1 MASSTDMALEH
12 DLQNDNQNH
21 ELASVQQGIWLD
33 QMAHPELPYYNIG
46 MVLEIKGRI
55 DVGLLEKAIELIAN
69 RHDALRLSFS
79 HEGGV
84 ARQTVLPAIEVKL
97 NVVDFSEEDTA
108 AGLAMAYVREAFRKP
123 FDKLTGKLWEARL
136 VRCGPERFYW
146 LNRYHHLVTDG
157 ASVSL
162 IGHAVSDAYNGL
174 LNGDDNPPEGHS
186 YISFLAEDRSYIES
200 TRFERDRA
208 FWHEKFAQLPPALL
222 QQKVAVAGSGIAPS
236 AQAQAM
242 IPRAL
247 FNALAQFS
255 NGHGMSLAHVLMAVL
270 ATYLCRTEGVDEIVI
285 GMPVHNR
292 TTARQKATVGMF
304 SSLSPILLEVD
315 PQASLLDLMQVVAT
329 QLRKCYRHQRFP
341 IAELNRSLKLAQQ
354 GRRQLF
360 DVSLSFESL
369 DGDIHFGGMPSEVF
383 TLDNGYERTPLAIFV
398 RDYHP
403 NEDVY
408 LDFNFNTAFFTLDEV
423 QQLQQ
428 RILSMLET
436 VIEHHALPVGHF
448 PIMPVAERQLLLGEF
463 NATERDYPRDLLIHE
478 LFEQQ
483 AERRPEALAV
493 SDDSGQVLTYAEL
506 NQRANQLAHQLIE
519 LGVGPDA
526 RVAVCLR
533 RSPEMVIALLAILK
547 AGGAYVPIDPDLPVS
562 RREYMLNDAAPLA
575 VLSSAELSE
584 TLPALSVPV
593 LALNL
598 NTHDFPDTNPQVP
611 GLNATHLAYV
621 LYTSGSTGM
630 PKGVMNEHRGVVNR
644 LLWARDEYR
653 VDETDRVLQKTPFGF
668 DVSVW
673 EFFLP
678 LLAGAQLVMARP
690 GGHQEPDYLAKV
702 IRGAGITLL
711 HFVPSMLELF
721 LEDRDSQGFPGL
733 RRVLCSGEALPRSLQ
748 KRFEQQLPEVELHNL
763 YGPTEAAID
772 VTAWHCRPTD
782 RGDSVPIGRPIAN
795 IQIRVLDSFGEPT
808 PMGVAGEINIGGVGV
823 ARGYLNLPE
832 LSAER
837 FVADPF
843 STDPDARLYK
853 TGDLGRWLA
862 DGSIEYMGRNDFQ
875 VKIRG
880 FRIEL
885 GEIEAKLANHPDVK
899 EVVVL
904 AREDASGEKR
914 LVAYYTTTDAALETE
929 TLRSHLQA
937 QLPEYMVPAAY
948 VRLDALPLT
957 SNGKLDRKALPAPD
971 LTSLITRTYEAP
983 VGEVEIALAQIWQDL
998 LGVSQVGRRDQFFE
1012 LGGHSLLA
1020 IQLISQVRLQLGV
1033 ELGLADLF
1041 AQPELAT
1048 LAQAVAEASRST
1060 LPEIV
1065 TVSREEA
1072 LPLSFA
1078 QQRLWFL
1085 AKMEGGSAAY
1095 HMPAGLRL
1103 RGTLDTDALQRAL
1116 DRIVARHEAL
1126 RTTFVQDPG
1135 ADAFQRIAP
1144 AECGFALRQYDLR
1157 GQADAEVQL
1166 QVLAAEEEAELFDLE
1181 HGPLIRGRLIR
1192 LNAQDHVLLVT
1203 MHHIVSDGW
1212 SIGVLTTELAA
1223 LYEAFRHGLDDPLPA
1238 LAVQYADYAV
1248 WQRRWLSGEVL
1259 QTQNNYWQQT
1269 LADAPALLML
1279 PTDRPRPVQQDYAGA
1294 ALSVTFDTSLTADL
1308 KNLSQRHGTTL
1319 YMTLMA
1325 GWAALLSRL
1334 AGQDE
1339 VVIGSPVANRLR
1351 AEVEGLIGFFV
1362 NTLAVRVD
1370 VSGAPNV
1377 ETLLARV
1384 KAQTLGAQAHQDLPF
1399 EQVVEVLNPVRSL
1412 AHSPLFQAMLSWQTA
1427 NGGDLVLG
1435 DLKLETL
1442 DLTNRVAKF
1451 DLSLELGEVG
1461 GQLLG
1466 TLEYATAL
1474 FDERT
1479 VQRYLGYFERVLR
1492 GMVADDQAQV
1502 DRIELLDA
1510 GERQRVLV
1518 DLNATRAPYPRDKTI
1533 HQLFEAQAE
1542 AQPDA
1547 IAVVFDGEQLSYAEL
1562 NRQANQM
1569 AHHLIGLGI
1578 RPDDRVAIC
1587 VERGAEMLVG
1597 LLAILKSGAGY
1608 VPLDPAY
1615 PAERLAYM
1623 LTDSTPSVLLTQRAL
1638 QANLP
1643 ALDVPVVL
1651 LDAEERVHIVDGY
1664 DDNPVI
1670 LSLGVRHLAYVIYT
1684 SGSTGTPKGVMI
1696 EHRGLVN
1703 YTLDAIRL
1711 FGLTSADTVLQQ
1723 NTLNF
1728 DLSVEEIF
1736 PALIAGATL
1745 APSRSIFGTS
1755 QDDVRPTF
1763 LHLTAAHWH
1772 TLAAEWHYNPALAQ
1786 EQLRDVRL
1794 INVTGDALST
1804 QKLQMWEQI
1813 RPAHTKLVNTYGP
1826 TEATVSCTASYVTFE
1841 ALNSNASIGTP
1852 MANTRIYLLDAYLQP
1867 VPFGVTGE
1875 IYIGGDGV
1883 ARGYLNLDTI
1893 TAERFLPDPFSNL
1906 ASARLY
1912 KTGDLAR
1919 YRPDGGLEY
1928 QGRNDFQVKVRGFR
1942 IELGEIEAKLGDCT
1956 DVKEAAVIVREDA
1969 PGDKRLVAYVVPQT
1983 GVTLT
1988 AANLRAQLAPLLA
2001 EYMLPSAFVSL
2012 EALPLTPNRKL
2023 DRRALPVPDAA
2034 AFASRTHEA
2043 AKGSTEIA
2051 LAQIWQDLLKVEA
2064 VGRQDHFFELGGH
2077 SLLAVSLI
2085 ERLRQ
2090 QNLVADVRTVFTSPT
2105 LRDMA
2110 QAIDRETRDV
2120 FKAPANLIHADCTA
2134 LTPDLLPLV
2143 ELEQAHID
2151 RIVANTP
2158 GGAAN
2163 IQDIYP
2169 LVPLQQGILFHH
2181 LLGHEGDAYLVRSLI
2196 EFDDRSRLDA
2206 FVAALQQVINRHDIL
2221 RTAVQWTGL
2230 PQAVQIVQR
2239 HVELPVH
2246 TVILND
2252 QEAALTQLETLSDPR
2267 HLRLDLNKAP
2277 LLCAH
2282 IAKDPQSP
2290 RWLLSLLDH
2299 HMVSDHVTLGILLE
2313 EVQAILN
2320 GDSASL
2326 PTPLPYR
2333 DFVAQTLA
2341 SPPSAHEAYFRR
2353 RLADIDEPTA
2363 PFDLL
2368 NIQGDGSDVSLV
2380 NVRLDTTL
2388 AGNIR
2393 SAARKRGVTPAVLFH
2408 IAWALVLARCTGRND
2423 VVFGTVVSGRL
2434 QGSAGAERALGVFIN
2449 TLPVR
2454 VRLDEQTTPALVA
2467 DTYRDLSALLAHE
2480 QASLALAQRCSGL
2493 SAGLPLF
2500 TTLLNYRHQTNDA
2513 SLTHEGQVLAWEGI
2527 RFLSNEERT
2536 GYPIEIAVADEGEN
2550 FSLSAQ
2556 ATAGIDPQRIAAYMT
2571 HAVTALVEALEHN
2584 PGQSANTLDVLP
2596 ATERQQLLTG
2606 FNDTA
2611 TDFDLSQPLH
2621 ALFEAQVR
2629 IRPEAIALVYEDQQ
2643 LTYAQLNRRAN
2654 HLARRLIAL
2663 GLQPD
2668 QRVALC
2674 AERSPEMLIGLLGVL
2689 KAGGAYI
2696 PLDLAL
2702 PVERTTFMLS
2712 ESLPLAVLT
2721 QQGLAAQLQV
2731 GDTPL
2736 VLLDEP
2742 ESLQAGNDPA
2752 FDLDPVIAGLTP
2764 QHLAYVMFTSGSTG
2778 KPKGVMVEHR
2788 NVVNL
2793 LRTMAETVGANAN
2806 DRVLA
2811 LTTLGFDIAG
2821 LELFLPL
2828 MCGARVV
2835 LASRDQAHD
2844 GRLLAEV
2851 IARNE
2856 ITLAQAT
2863 PASWRMLLDS
2873 GWPGDTSLTALCGGD
2888 ALPADLARRL
2898 AGQVKRLFNVYGPTE
2913 TTIWS
2918 SAIQVI
2924 EQDTLGSQVSIG
2936 RPIANTRFYLLD
2948 AQGQP
2953 VPVGVSGEMYIGGTG
2968 VARGYLNRP
2977 DLSAERFLT
2986 DPFST
2991 VPDARMYR
2999 TGDLGRWLA
3008 NGTLEFLG
3016 RNDFQVKIRGL
3027 RIELGEIEN
3036 ALMACPGVREAVVIA
3051 RDDTPEQANS
3061 QRLVAYL
3068 CGNPVPAE
3076 LLRAELLKSLPDYM
3090 VPSAYVQLDALPLT
3104 PNGKLDRKALPAPGQ
3119 DAVASR
3125 VYEAPQGETEI
3136 AIASIWQDLLH
3147 LEQVGRHDGFL
3158 ELGGHSLLTV
3168 QLQARLHQVLGVEIA
3183 LRTLFAQAPL
3193 SAMAECVSQAS
3204 LSLVQPIPLTSRQ
3217 LAPPLSMA
3225 QQRLWFLDQLD
3236 HAASAAYHLPAALRL
3251 SGTLDQNALRRALD
3265 RIVARHES
3273 LRTTFER
3280 RHDEVGQYFAPADV
3294 GFTLIEHDLQR
3305 LPPEAR
3311 EHAITELAQIEAHG
3325 PFDLSRGPLIRG
3337 RLLRLDE
3344 NEHVL
3349 LVTQHHIV
3357 TDGWSVA
3364 LLIEEFNAL
3373 YTAFSQGQDDPLP
3386 DLALQ
3391 YADYAVWQREWLQGE
3406 VLQSQ
3411 TRYWTQ
3417 VLDGAP
3423 ALLEL
3428 PADRPRPHVQSYIG
3442 SSVPLRLSPA
3452 LSSALR
3458 RFSQQQGLTPFMT
3471 LLGAWSVLLARLSN
3485 QPQVVIGT
3493 PVANRPRAETE
3504 ALIGFF
3510 VNTLALRI
3518 DLHDQPSVGQ
3528 LLARIKSSTLDAY
3541 SHQELPFEQVVEA
3554 LQPERSLGHSPLFQA
3569 MLVFGNTPHDGTLE
3583 LPGLQLSP
3591 LVLPL
3596 STTQTDLTLS
3606 LNDDGQTI
3614 TGQFE
3619 YATDLFDASTIERW
3633 GRHFL
3638 CLLEAMLA
3646 DTTQAVGAL
3655 PLLDAEQYLQVLKD
3669 FNPSAEPLDE
3679 NPDRLPQKIFETQAA
3694 RTPEAIAL
3702 VSAGESLSYATLNAR
3717 ANGVAHRLIKL
3728 GVKPDDTVGL
3738 CARRSA
3744 DMVIGLLGILKAGAA
3759 YVPLDPQY
3767 PPERLAHMLADSAPR
3782 VLVRQQGLEVAVPV
3796 DLATIE
3802 IGSDEITRNPQIA
3815 GLTVGSLA
3823 YVIYTSGS
3831 TGLPKGVMVEHRG
3844 LRNLLDWYL
3853 KDLAFSANDA
3863 VLLASSYN
3871 FDLTQKN
3878 ILAPLMVGAVL
3889 HLAEEPF
3896 DPAAIVK
3903 QIAQSGITHIN
3914 MSPSAFHA
3922 LVDSDHNHSLA
3933 SLKRVVLGGEPIP
3946 LAMLEKLQA
3955 PRPTVINSYGPTEC
3969 SDVVAWQ
3976 TLSADLDDYKE
3987 QSIPIGKPIRNL
3999 QLHVLDTLGHLV
4011 PIGVRGEIHI
4021 GGTGVARGYL
4031 NQPELTAE
4039 RFITDPF
4046 AATSEARLY
4055 KTGDIG
4061 RWLPDGT
4068 LEYLGRDDD
4077 QVKIRGLRIELS
4089 EIEAVLA
4096 NCQGVREVAVI
4107 AREYSP
4113 GQPDS
4118 TRLIAYLCGE
4128 PAPAEQLRSELL
4140 AYLPEYMVPSAF
4152 VRLDVLPLTP
4162 NGKLD
4167 RRALPAPGADA
4178 FASRDYEAPQGEV
4191 ETVIA
4196 SIWQDLLGLEKV
4208 GRHDRF
4214 FELGGHSLMAVS
4226 LIDRLREHGLGADVR
4241 MVFASPSLREMARA
4255 IDRDARDIFHAPPNL
4270 IVPGTTELTPQML
4283 PLIELD
4289 QAQIDTIVAGVP
4301 GGIANIQDIYPLA
4314 PLQQGILFHHLLGH
4328 AGDAYLIRSMI
4339 EFDDREGLDR
4349 FIAALQQV
4357 IDRHDILRTSVQWNG
4372 LQEPVQIV
4380 QRNVALAVHTVTL
4393 DPKSAALAQLE
4404 TISDPRQLRLDLSQA
4419 PLLRAYIGRDPHTQ
4433 RWLLAL
4439 LNHHMVSDHVT
4450 LEIVLEEI
4458 QTILQ
4463 GQGDSLTAP
4472 MPYRDFVAQILA
4484 TPIEA
4489 DEEYFQRRLAD
4500 IDQPTAPFGLLDVQ
4514 GDGSDVEEVSMRFD
4528 DGLSRLIR
4536 AQARERGITP
4546 AVLFHVAWA
4555 QLIGRCSGRDDVVF
4569 GTVVSGRLQG
4579 SAGAERALG
4588 VFINTLPVRV
4598 NLAQLGAN
4606 ALVAET
4612 HRDLS
4617 ELLAHEQAS
4626 LALAQRCSAVPA
4638 SLPLFSS
4645 LFNYRHQL
4653 EDDAAPTQWPGARI
4667 LSEAER
4673 DNYPLT
4679 VSVND
4684 YQHDLGLTVQC
4695 SPAVNPQRIC
4705 DMMQRTLEQLT
4716 QALAHTPDVLLTQLD
4731 LLPAQERER
4740 VLVEF
4745 SQTAPDVQW
4754 LAQHSLS
4761 VSEPRLY
4768 VLDHAGQLA
4777 PIGVTGEIHVGGAQN
4792 LSTKRFISN
4801 PFSTDPK
4808 ARLYKSGDLGRWLA
4822 DGTLEITGSQDDQLT
4837 LGGVR
4842 IEASEIETALLAC
4855 KGVSEAVVMAIKDA
4869 SGSQRLVAYLCGE
4882 PAATDQLRAE
4892 LLTRL
4897 PEHWVP
4903 DAFVVIDALPLT
4915 ANGKLDRRSL
4925 PAPWLEADEASH
4937 YEAPKGDTE
4946 HKLAALWSDLLGI
4959 ERIGRNDQ
4967 FFELGGH
4974 SLIAVQLTLRA
4985 REHFGVEVTLKALF
4999 EHASLRELADLITTL
5014 QLALY
5019 ESEVLLDLER
5029 ELASLS
5035 ESDLLAIVSKDA

>member
-1 MASSTDMALEH
+1 MASSTDMALST
-12 DLQNDNQNH
+12 DLENDNQPH

-55 DVGLLEKAIELIAN
+55 DVQLLEKAIELIAN

-79 HEGGV
+79 HEGSV
-84 ARQTVLPAIEVKL
+84 ARQSVLPSIEVKL
-97 NVVDFSEEDTA
+97 DVVDFSEEDTA

-174 LNGDDNPPEGHS
+174 LAGDDNPPEGHS

-222 QQKVAVAGSGIAPS
+222 QQRVAVAGSGIAPS

-242 IPRAL
+242 MPRAL
-247 FNALAQFS
+247 FDGLAQFAS
-255 NGHGMSLAHVLMAVL
+255 GHGMSLAHVLMTVL
-270 ATYLCRTEGVDEIVI
+270 ATYFCRTEGVDEIVI

-360 DVSLSFESL
+360 DISLSFESL

-448 PIMPVAERQLLLGEF
+448 PIMPAAERQQLLGEF
-463 NATERDYPRDLLIHE
+463 NTTERDYPQDLLIHE

-483 AERRPEALAV
+483 AARRPEAKAV
-493 SDDSGQVLTYAEL
+493 SDDSGQVLSYTEL
-506 NQRANQLAHQLIE
+506 NRQANQLAHRLIE
-519 LGVGPDA
+519 LGVDPDA

-562 RREYMLNDAAPLA
+562 RREYMLNDSAPLA
-575 VLSSAELSE
+575 VLSSEALLA
-584 TLPALSVPV
+584 TLPALNVPV
-593 LALNL
+593 LVLDRD
-598 NTHDFPDTNPQVP
+598 THDFPDTNPHVS

-702 IRGAGITLL
+702 IRSAGITML

-748 KRFEQQLPEVELHNL
+748 KRFEQQLAEVELHNL

-795 IQIRVLDSFGEPT
+795 IQIRILDSFGEPT
-808 PMGVAGEINIGGVGV
+808 PKGVAGEINIGGVGV

-853 TGDLGRWLA
+853 TGDLGRWLP

-899 EVVVL
+899 ETVVL
-904 AREDASGEKR
+904 AREDALGEKR
-914 LVAYYTTTDAALETE
+914 LVAYYTTTDEALETE

-937 QLPEYMVPAAY
+937 LLPEYMVPAAY

-971 LTSLITRTYEAP
+971 LASLVTRTYEAP

-998 LGVSQVGRRDQFFE
+998 LGLPQVGRQDQFFE

-1041 AQPELAT
+1041 AQPELAA

-1065 TVSREEA
+1065 TVSREED

-1085 AKMEGGSAAY
+1085 AQMEGGSAAY

-1116 DRIVARHEAL
+1116 DRIVFRHEAL
-1126 RTTFVQDPG
+1126 RTTFVQAQG
-1135 ADAFQRIAP
+1135 EDAVQRIAP
-1144 AECGFALRQYDLR
+1144 ADSGFALRQYDLR
-1157 GQADAEVQL
+1157 GQADAEAQW
-1166 QVLAAEEEAELFDLE
+1166 QALAAEEEAELFDLE

-1259 QTQNNYWQQT
+1259 QTQNTYWQQS

-1279 PTDRPRPVQQDYAGA
+1279 PTDRPRPVEQDYAGA
-1294 ALSVTFDTSLTADL
+1294 ALSVAFDANLTADL

-1334 AGQDE
+1334 SGQDE

-1370 VSGAPNV
+1370 VSGALNV
-1377 ETLLARV
+1377 ENLLARV

-1399 EQVVEVLNPVRSL
+1399 EQVVEALNPVRSL

-1427 NGGDLVLG
+1427 NGDDLVLG
-1435 DLKLETL
+1435 ELKLETL
-1442 DLTNRVAKF
+1442 GMTNRVAKF

-1502 DRIELLDA
+1502 DQIELLDA
-1510 GERQRVLV
+1510 GERQRLLV

-1547 IAVVFDGEQLSYAEL
+1547 IAVVFDGEQMSYAEL

-1623 LTDSTPSVLLTQRAL
+1623 LSDSTPAVLLTQRAL
-1638 QANLP
+1638 QDRLP
-1643 ALDVPVVL
+1643 VLDVPVVI
-1651 LDAEERVHIVDGY
+1651 LDKAERIADGY

-1745 APSRSIFGTS
+1745 APSRNIFGTS
-1755 QDDVRPTF
+1755 QDDIRPTF

-1772 TLAAEWHYNPALAQ
+1772 TLAAEWHYNPKLAQ
-1786 EQLRDVRL
+1786 DQLRDVRL

-1852 MANTRIYLLDAYLQP
+1852 MANTRIYLLDAHLKP

-1883 ARGYLNLDTI
+1883 ARGYLNLDKI

-1942 IELGEIEAKLGDCT
+1942 IELGEIEARLGECT
-1956 DVKEAAVIVREDA
+1956 GVKEAAVIVREDA
-1969 PGDKRLVAYVVPQT
+1969 PGDKRLVAYVVPQANT
-1983 GVTLT
+1983 TLT

-2012 EALPLTPNRKL
+2012 DALPLTPNRKL
-2023 DRRALPVPDAA
+2023 DRRALPAPDAA
-2034 AFASRTHEA
+2034 AFANRTHEA

-2051 LAQIWQDLLKVEA
+2051 LAQIWQDLLKVDA
-2064 VGRQDHFFELGGH
+2064 VGRHDHFFELGGH

-2105 LRDMA
+2105 LHDMA
-2110 QAIDRETRDV
+2110 QAIDRDTRDL
-2120 FKAPANLIHADCTA
+2120 FQAPANRIPADCTA

-2143 ELEQAHID
+2143 ELEQTHID

-2206 FVAALQQVINRHDIL
+2206 FVAALQQVIDRHDIL
-2221 RTAVQWTGL
+2221 RTAVQWSGL
-2230 PQAVQIVQR
+2230 PHAVQIVQR
-2239 HVELPVH
+2239 RAVLPVH
-2246 TVILND
+2246 TVTLND
-2252 QEAALTQLETLSDPR
+2252 QEDALVQLENISDPR
-2267 HLRLDLNKAP
+2267 HLRLDLGKAP

-2341 SPPSAHEAYFRR
+2341 SPPQVHEAYFRQ

-2368 NIQGDGSDVSLV
+2368 NIQGDGSDVSMV
-2380 NVRLDTTL
+2380 NVRLETTL
-2388 AGNIR
+2388 ARNIR
-2393 SAARKRGVTPAVLFH
+2393 VAARKRGVTPAVLFH

-2454 VRLDEQTTPALVA
+2454 VRLDAQTTPALVA

-2500 TTLLNYRHQTNDA
+2500 TTLLNYRHQTGDA
-2513 SLTHEGQVLAWEGI
+2513 SLANDDQVLAWEGI

-2536 GYPIEIAVADEGEN
+2536 GYPIEIAVADEGED

-2584 PGQSANTLDVLP
+2584 PEQLADTLDVLP
-2596 ATERQQLLTG
+2596 EAERLQLLGG
-2606 FNDTA
+2606 FNDTV
-2611 TDFDLSQPLH
+2611 TDFDLSQPLQ

-2629 IRPEAIALVYEDQQ
+2629 VRPEAIALVYEDQQ

-2654 HLARRLIAL
+2654 QLAQRLIAL

-2674 AERSPEMLIGLLGVL
+2674 TERSPEMLIGLLGVL
-2689 KAGGAYI
+2689 KAGGAYL

-2702 PVERTTFMLS
+2702 PVERTAFMLS
-2712 ESLPLAVLT
+2712 ESTPLVVLT
-2721 QQGLAAQLQV
+2721 QQNLAAQLQV
-2731 GDTPL
+2731 GETPL
-2736 VLLDEP
+2736 LLLDER
-2742 ESLQAGNDPA
+2742 ESLDAGSDPA
-2752 FDLDPVIAGLTP
+2752 FDLNPEISGLTP
-2764 QHLAYVMFTSGSTG
+2764 AHLAYVMFTSGSTG
-2778 KPKGVMVEHR
+2778 KPKGVMVEHS

-2793 LRTMAETVGANAN
+2793 LRTMAEKVGANAN

-2828 MCGARVV
+2828 ICGARVV

-2856 ITLAQAT
+2856 VTLAQAT

-2873 GWPGDTSLTALCGGD
+2873 GWSGDTSLTALCGGE

-2898 AGQVKRLFNVYGPTE
+2898 SGQVKRLFNVYGPTE

-2918 SAIQVI
+2918 SAIQVST
-2924 EQDTLGSQVSIG
+2924 EDTLGNQVSIG
-2936 RPIANTRFYLLD
+2936 RPIANTQFYVLD
-2948 AQGQP
+2948 PQGNP
-2953 VPVGVSGEMYIGGTG
+2953 VPVGVSGEMFIGGTG

-2991 VPDARMYR
+2991 VPNARMYR

-3008 NGTLEFLG
+3008 DGSLEFLG

-3051 RDDTPEQANS
+3051 RDDTPEVANS

-3104 PNGKLDRKALPAPGQ
+3104 PNVKLDRKALPAPGQ

-3125 VYEAPQGETEI
+3125 TYEAPQGETEI

-3183 LRTLFAQAPL
+3183 LRTLFAQGSL
-3193 SAMAECVSQAS
+3193 SAMAECVSHAG
-3204 LSLVQPIPLTSRQ
+3204 LSLVQPIPLVSRKQ
-3217 LAPPLSMA
+3217 APPLSLA

-3251 SGTLDQNALRRALD
+3251 SGSLDETALRRALD

-3280 RHDEVGQYFAPADV
+3280 NDDKVGQYFAPADV
-3294 GFTLIEHDLQR
+3294 GFTLTEHDLQR
-3305 LPPEAR
+3305 LPHEAR
-3311 EHAITELAQIEAHG
+3311 EHAVKELAQIEAHA

-3337 RLLRLDE
+3337 RLLRLDD

-3373 YTAFSQGQDDPLP
+3373 YTAFSQGLDDPLP

-3391 YADYAVWQREWLQGE
+3391 YADYAVWQREWLKGD
-3406 VLQSQ
+3406 VLHTQ

-3428 PADRPRPHVQSYIG
+3428 PADRPRPQVQSYIG
-3442 SSVPLRLSPA
+3442 SSVPLRLSPE
-3452 LSSALR
+3452 LSSAVR

-3485 QPQVVIGT
+3485 QPDVVIGT

-3510 VNTLALRI
+3510 VNTLALRV
-3518 DLHDQPSVGQ
+3518 DLRDQPSVGQ
-3528 LLARIKSSTLDAY
+3528 LLARIKSTALDAY

-3569 MLVFGNTPHDGTLE
+3569 MLVFGNTPHNRTLE

-3591 LVLPL
+3591 VALPL
-3596 STTQTDLTLS
+3596 STTQTDLSLS
-3606 LNDDGQTI
+3606 LNDDGEI
-3614 TGQFE
+3614 IAGQFE

-3638 CLLEAMLA
+3638 RLLEAMLS
-3646 DTTQAVGAL
+3646 DTSQAVGAL

-3669 FNPSAEPLDE
+3669 FNPIAESLDE
-3679 NPDRLPQKIFETQAA
+3679 DPDRLPQKIFETQAA

-3702 VSAGESLSYATLNAR
+3702 VSAGETLTYAELNAR

-3767 PPERLAHMLADSAPR
+3767 PAERLAHMLADSAPR
-3782 VLVRQQGLEVAVPV
+3782 VLVRQQGLELAVPV

-3815 GLTVGSLA
+3815 GLTVSHLA

-3853 KDLAFSANDA
+3853 KDLAFTAKDA

-3878 ILAPLMVGAVL
+3878 ILAPLMVGGVL

-3896 DPAAIVK
+3896 DPAAIVQ

-3922 LVDSDHNHSLA
+3922 LVDADKTHALA

-3976 TLSADLDDYKE
+3976 TVDADLDVYRE
-3987 QSIPIGKPIRNL
+3987 QAIPIGKPIRNM

-4031 NQPELTAE
+4031 NQPELSAE
-4039 RFITDPF
+4039 RFISDPF
-4046 AATSEARLY
+4046 AATPDARLY

-4061 RWLPDGT
+4061 RWLADGT
-4068 LEYLGRDDD
+4068 LEYLGRDDH
-4077 QVKIRGLRIELS
+4077 QVKIRGFRVELS

-4096 NCQGVREVAVI
+4096 GCEGVRDVAVI
-4107 AREYSP
+4107 AREVSP
-4113 GQPDS
+4113 GQTDS
-4118 TRLIAYLCGE
+4118 TRLVAYLCGE
-4128 PAPAEQLRSELL
+4128 PVLAELLRSELL
-4140 AYLPEYMVPSAF
+4140 AHLPEYMVPSAF
-4152 VRLDVLPLTP
+4152 VYLDVLPLTP

-4178 FASRDYEAPQGEV
+4178 FASRAYEAPQGEV

-4196 SIWQDLLGLEKV
+4196 GIWQDLLGLEQV

-4214 FELGGHSLMAVS
+4214 FELGGHSLMAVA

-4255 IDRDARDIFHAPPNL
+4255 IGRDAREIFHAPPNL
-4270 IVPGTTELTPQML
+4270 ILPDTTQLTPPML

-4289 QAQIDTIVAGVP
+4289 QAQIDTIVANVP

-4328 AGDAYLIRSMI
+4328 TGDAYLIRSMI
-4339 EFDDREGLDR
+4339 EFDERSGLDR
-4349 FIAALQQV
+4349 FVAALQQV

-4372 LQEPVQIV
+4372 LPEPVQIV
-4380 QRNVALAVHTVTL
+4380 QRNAELAVHTVTL
-4393 DPKSAALAQLE
+4393 NPNSDALAQLE
-4404 TISDPRQLRLDLSQA
+4404 SISDPRQLRIDLSQA
-4419 PLLRAYIGRDPHTQ
+4419 PLLRAYIGRDPHSQ

-4489 DEEYFQRRLAD
+4489 DEEYFQRRLGD

-4528 DGLSRLIR
+4528 DGLTRLIR

-4695 SPAVNPQRIC
+4695 SPSINPQRIC
-4705 DMMQRTLEQLT
+4705 DMMQRALEQLT
-4716 QALAHTPDVLLTQLD
+4716 QALANTPDVLLTQLD

-4740 VLVEF
+4740 LLGEL
-4745 SQTAPDVQW
+4745 SQTAPDAEW
-4754 LAQHSLS
+4754 LAQHNLSL
-4761 VSEPRLY
+4761 SEPRLY
-4768 VLDHAGQLA
+4768 VLDAAGQLA
-4777 PIGVTGEIHVGGAQN
+4777 PIGVTGEIHIGGAKN
-4792 LSTKRFISN
+4792 LGTERFISN
-4801 PFSTDPK
+4801 PFSADPQ

-4822 DGTLEITGSQDDQLT
+4822 DGTLEVLTG
-4837 LGGVR
+4837 
-4842 IEASEIETALLAC
+4842 
-4855 KGVSEAVVMAIKDA
+4855 DA
-4869 SGSQRLVAYLCGE
+4869 
-4882 PAATDQLRAE
+4882 AE
-4892 LLTRL
+4892 
-4897 PEHWVP
+4897 
-4903 DAFVVIDALPLT
+4903 IDA
-4915 ANGKLDRRSL
+4915 A
-4925 PAPWLEADEASH
+4925 EALQ
-4937 YEAPKGDTE
+4937 YEAPKGETE
-4946 HKLAALWSDLLGI
+4946 QKLAALWSNLLGI
-4959 ERIGRNDQ
+4959 ERIGRNDH

-4999 EHASLRELADLITTL
+4999 EHPSLRELADLITTL